1 MSISRSIRSKGKKI
15 ATKSLTSSSSSQ
27 SGGGGR
33 TLLQRKELRRQKS
46 RSAKA
51 GAART
56 ERSASSSSSP
66 PRRRFWRLSIKR
78 DGEGKRRHRFP
89 QHRRA
94 GKVRGVFSL
103 FFFSSPFVEEK
114 EFRVFSNMD
123 HHYYY
128 HHHHH
133 HHHHNHT
140 TSSEIWDSKRGR
152 PPKRRTT

>member
-1 MSISRSIRSKGKKI
+1 MSISRSIRSKDKKI

-66 PRRRFWRLSIKR
+66 RRRRFWRLSIKR
-78 DGEGKRRHRFP
+78 DGEGKRRHLDF
-89 QHRRA
+89 HNTESGESA
-94 GKVRGVFSL
+94 GC
-103 FFFSSPFVEEK
+103 FFFVFIQSPFVEEK

-128 HHHHH
+128 HHHH